1 MVVIMHHQKHS
12 TYILHCRSLVD
23 GNSFL
28 VQCTGQIVGGDF
40 GPVDYLYCRYSFH
53 IGDDWNIASGLDT
66 GLSQTSCKN
75 LAYSDEQ
82 IIWNFPIDVSFNTT
96 NVYGWP
102 RIALSVYGIDY
113 FGRDVIR
120 GYGSALVPISAGQHQ
135 IEIDMFVPLA
145 TSFINDLISWIMGN
159 PPEVSCHNP
168 S

>member
-1 MVVIMHHQKHS
+1 M
-12 TYILHCRSLVD
+12 LHRRSFVD

-28 VQCTGQIVGGDF
+28 VQCTGQIVSGDF
-40 GPVDYLYCRYSFH
+40 GPVDYLYCRYSFQ
-53 IGDDWNIASGLDT
+53 IGDDWTIASGLDT

-75 LAYSDEQ
+75 LSYSDEQ

-96 NVYGWP
+96 NVFGWP

-120 GYGSALVPISAGQHQ
+120 GYGSALVPLSVGQHR

-145 TSFINDLISWIMGN
+145 TSFINDVISWIMGN
-159 PPEVSCHNP
+159 PPEVSHLG
-168 S
+168 